1 MANRNF
7 ASGGK
12 IYMMHV
18 SPVLVDCTI
27 QIGASGVVTSFTSS
41 LVASV
46 AHTSTGVYTITLQ
59 DPYSSV
65 LSISGSMQSPASGLS
80 GIVAVEG
87 QNAPNTNISSLTA
100 PTIAVKTLSD
110 ADALADPASGSALT
124 VLMLLS
130 NSQTKVGTSI

>member
-1 MANRNF
+1 
-7 ASGGK
+7 
-12 IYMMHV
+12 MMHV

>member
-18 SPVLVDCTI
+18 SPVLIDCSI
-27 QIGASGVVTSFTSS
+27 VIGASGAVSSFTSS

-46 AHTSTGVYTITLQ
+46 AHTSTGIYTITLQ

-65 LSISGSMQSPASGLS
+65 LSISGSMQSPSSGVS
-80 GIVAVEG
+80 GISTVEG

-100 PTIAVKTLSD
+100 PTIAVKTLNASE
-110 ADALADPASGSALT
+110 ALTDPASGSTLT